1 MKKTIQYEL
10 TAVESIQADRN
21 RDLIKYLSKE
31 GIELH
36 GHQVYDRNGIDPS
49 LLLGFYRG
57 RSMTRPTTLIEV
69 VPSSRLEV
77 VLDAYFARKRE

>member
-1 MKKTIQYEL
+1 MKKIIQYEL
-10 TAVESIQADRN
+10 TAIESIQAQRN
-21 RDLIKYLSKE
+21 YDLINFIQKE
-31 GIELH
+31 GFELR
-36 GHQVYDRNGIDPS
+36 GHQVYDRNGMDPS

-77 VLDAYFARKRE
+77 VLDAYFARKSK